1 METKSVLK
9 SKTLIGAI
17 VVLLAFVVKQQGLPL
32 LEGEVEVL
40 VVNLVSLLG
49 LAAVVYGRLTAKTRL
64 TL

>member
-9 SKTLIGAI
+9 SKTLVGAL

-32 LEGEVEVL
+32 LEGEVELL
-40 VVNLVSLLG
+40 VVNLVALLG
-49 LAAVVYGRLTAKTRL
+49 LAVTVYGRLTAKTRL